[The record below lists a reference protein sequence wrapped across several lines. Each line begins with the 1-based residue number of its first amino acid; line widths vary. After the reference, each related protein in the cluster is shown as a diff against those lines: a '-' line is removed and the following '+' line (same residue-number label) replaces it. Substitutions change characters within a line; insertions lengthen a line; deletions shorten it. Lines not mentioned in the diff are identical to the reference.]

1 MTTIL
6 ENLNNTDN
14 EEIIINQETLND
26 FWNEITGLD
35 EGIASLNAKHIF
47 FEEFKKNTIQEIEN
61 SELYYKTKGWKITVT
76 KNLLKGILVTPALYG
91 VLYYLD
97 VTAGLASIVL
107 PSILPMVFDIEN
119 VSLSKKE
126 EEVYLKLPLN
136 KAKKQYKT
144 AEDWYESLPKSIQE
158 QMNFLDF
165 KDFMD
170 KLVLGGM
177 AKANKKEKYLIF
189 KKGKNVF
196 KISFE

>member
-1 MTTIL
+1 MITIL
-6 ENLNNTDN
+6 ENLSISDN
-14 EEIIINQETLND
+14 EEILISEETLND
-26 FWNEITGLD
+26 FWNEITGSE

-47 FEEFKKNTIQEIEN
+47 LEEFKRNTSQEILG
-61 SELYYKTKGWKITVT
+61 SDLYYKTKGWKITIT
-76 KNLLKGILVTPALYG
+76 KNLLKGVLVTPALYG
-91 VLYYLD
+91 ILYYLD
-97 VTAGLASIVL
+97 VTTGLASIVL
-107 PSILPMVFDIEN
+107 PSIFPMIFDVEN

-144 AEDWYESLPKSIQE
+144 AKDWYESLPKSIQE

-189 KKGKNVF
+189 KKGNNVF